1 MRLQLEGY
9 HKILMTVLLLPDA
22 EPRDGGGV
30 RDGSL
35 RKSPNEDSTIPANPS
50 MMRWRGLICMYL
62 PKTVFAR
69 GGGGFG
75 GGGVSLSAA
84 SAPSR
89 TITGVKLG
97 ERRTVSHSGACGSH
111 RSERNAN
118 STLSLAT

>member
-1 MRLQLEGY
+1 MSTSLVYVYVPHTTLIEITCSKITDVPMRLQFEGY

-75 GGGVSLSAA
+75 GGSCA
-84 SAPSR
+84 
-89 TITGVKLG
+89 I
-97 ERRTVSHSGACGSH
+97 ACA
-111 RSERNAN
+111 RC
-118 STLSLAT
+118 